1 MSLYSALRSGVS
13 GLFSQTQ
20 AMSMISDNITNVNTT
35 GYKAVRA
42 RFSSLVGSS
51 SQGAFSAGVVSAVAD
66 RSVSTPGQ
74 VTSSTANTHIAVN
87 GQGFFAV
94 TKADDVYLDKS
105 SGSWK
110 TNGEVLYT
118 RAGDF
123 STDANGNLKNSSG
136 YVLLGWQRNTS
147 NTGYDVSNLVSEFTA
162 VNIAGTVGQPLP
174 TQAITMNANLNAS
187 LEEGESFTMT
197 APMYS
202 RQGGISNVEYRFTKV
217 GDGISKREFI
227 VESRVT
233 TGAAQLI
240 NKNNAVPVNT
250 DREVDGTA
258 DDLEFYGAQLG
269 ANSRELILNYG
280 GDVELVAGTP
290 VGNLQVE
297 YKVDGVY
304 TRLSAQDITVRGGK
318 VTVSLDGDIPTGAT
332 DLQFYEVGG
341 SPLQMKLQPAPAS
354 PAVTLAAGGTQALGV
369 PAAAT
374 TVGGAS
380 SGSVGGTL
388 FSGFYDV
395 GKLSFDASGLNPTL
409 TAPDRSVEIAAAKTA
424 AGDAAVAAYVALD
437 PANNSASD
445 VAATTARNTAEA
457 AIVTAEDA
465 GYYRAGAIDTDGVLT
480 MLADHSSDGEAATL
494 TTSDDV
500 KITMNFAKSGASAG
514 MTSYES
520 ASTIYSIDQD
530 GNGSG
535 DLQAVSFN
543 PKGELQA
550 VFSKGSPKYLAQIP
564 LMSFNN
570 PNALLATDGN
580 AYQATESAGVG
591 VSRVA
596 GTGDS
601 GVIAGASLEASNA
614 DIATEFTE
622 MIVVQRAYSAA
633 TKIITTAD
641 EMLEEVIRAKR

>member
-51 SQGAFSAGVVSAVAD
+51 SQGSFSAGVVSAIAD
-66 RSVSTPGQ
+66 RSVARPGQ
-74 VTSSTANTHIAVN
+74 VTSSTTNTHVAVN

-94 TKADDVYLDKS
+94 SKADDVTLDRTT
-105 SGSWK
+105 GTWK

-123 STDANGNLKNSSG
+123 STDANGNLRNAAG
-136 YVLLGWQRNTS
+136 YVLLGWERNAS
-147 NTGYDVSNLVSEFTA
+147 NTGYNVSNLVSEFTA
-162 VNIAGTVGQPLP
+162 VNVAGTVGQPLP

-187 LEEGESFTMT
+187 LKEGKSFTMT

-202 RQGGISNVEYRFTKV
+202 RQGGISNIEYRFTKV

-227 VESRVT
+227 VEARLTS
-233 TGAAQLI
+233 GAAQLI
-240 NKNNAVPVNT
+240 NKGNALAASGGRTVG
-250 DREVDGTA
+250 GTA
-258 DDLEFYGAQLG
+258 KQIEFYGVQFG
-269 ANSRELILNYG
+269 TNSRQIQLNYG
-280 GDVELVAGTP
+280 GDVELSGTA
-290 VGNLQVE
+290 VSNFKVE
-297 YKVDGVY
+297 YSVSGVY
-304 TRLSAQDITVRGGK
+304 TVLDAGTIEIRGGK
-318 VTVSLDGDIPTGAT
+318 VTVTLSGDIPSDAQN
-332 DLQFYEVGG
+332 LQFFQTGG
-341 SPLQMKLQPAPAS
+341 SPLRYKRASAPAS
-354 PAVTLAAGGTQALGV
+354 PVIAGTGTLTIPALGTV
-369 PAAAT
+369 RGNAAAST
-374 TVGGAS
+374 GGHKFT
-380 SGSVGGTL
+380 GY
-388 FSGFYDV
+388 YDI

-409 TAPDRSVEIAAAKTA
+409 TAPDAVRTA
-424 AGDAAVAAYVALD
+424 
-437 PANNSASD
+437 
-445 VAATTARNTAEA
+445 T
-457 AIVTAEDA
+457 A
-465 GYYRAGAIDTDGVLT
+465 GYYQAGTVALGELSILV
-480 MLADHSSDGEAATL
+480 DHSSDGESATL
-494 TTSDDV
+494 ISSDDV
-500 KITMNFAKSGASAG
+500 KIAMNFAKSGASAG

-530 GNGSG
+530 GNSSG
-535 DLQAVSFN
+535 DLQSVQFN
-543 PKGELQA
+543 ARGELQA
-550 VFSKGSPKYLAQIP
+550 IFSRGAPKYLAQIP

-570 PNALLATDGN
+570 PNSLLVADGN
-580 AYQATESAGVG
+580 AYKATDSAGVG

-601 GVIAGASLEASNA
+601 GTVAGASLEASNA

-641 EMLEEVIRAKR
+641 EMLDEVIRAKR

>member
-42 RFSSLVGSS
+42 RFSSLVGSA

-66 RSVSTPGQ
+66 RSVSSPGQ

-94 TKADDVYLDKS
+94 TKADDVYLEKS

-217 GDGISKREFI
+217 GDGISKREFT

-233 TGAAQLI
+233 TGAAQLV
-240 NKNNAVPVNT
+240 NKNNAIDVT
-250 DREVDGTA
+250 SGRTVDGVG
-258 DDLEFYGAQLG
+258 DELEFYGAQLG
-269 ANSRELILNYG
+269 TNSRELILNYG
-280 GDVELVAGTP
+280 GDVELNAANP

-304 TRLSAQDITVRGGK
+304 TRLSAQEITVRGGK
-318 VTVSLDGDIPTGAT
+318 VTVSLDGDIPSGAT
-332 DLQFYEVGG
+332 DLQFYHAGG
-341 SPLQMKLQPAPAS
+341 SPLQMKTQAAPAS
-354 PAVTLAAGGTQALGV
+354 PVIAGAPAMGIPAAGS
-369 PAAAT
+369 
-374 TVGGAS
+374 VGADSITAS
-380 SGSVGGTL
+380 TGGTL

-395 GKLSFDASGLNPTL
+395 GTLSFDASGLNPTL
-409 TAPDRSVEIAAAKTA
+409 TAPDRSVEIAAAIA
-424 AGDAAVAAYVALD
+424 AGA
-437 PANNSASD
+437 PATVS
-445 VAATTARNTAEA
+445 EA
-457 AIVTAEDA
+457 DL
-465 GYYRAGAIDTDGVLT
+465 GYFRAGAIDTDGVLT

-580 AYQATESAGVG
+580 AYQASEAAGVG